1 MPTLVPQQSIRSI
14 ELGLARP
21 AVVTRLGRPSAVHRG
36 TNDFG
41 PYTELRYRG
50 LRITLTGGR
59 VTQVETTS
67 PRDRTS
73 LGAGVGSSEAFLRQR
88 VQGLR
93 CATEVAVRHC
103 HLGVYRAGRIVTDF
117 FIRRGTVWRIV
128 VGRVQD

>member
-1 MPTLVPQQSIRSI
+1 MLVPQQSIRSI
-14 ELGLARP
+14 ELGITRP
-21 AVVTRLGRPSAVHRG
+21 AIVARLGRPSAVQRG

-50 LRITLTGGR
+50 LRITLTGGA

-67 PRDRTS
+67 ASDRTPD
-73 LGAGVGSSEAFLRQR
+73 GAGVGSSEAFLRSH

-93 CATEVAVRHC
+93 CATEAAVRHC
-103 HLGVYRAGRIVTDF
+103 HLGAYRAGRVVTDF
-117 FIRRGTVWRIV
+117 FLRSGAVWRIV